1 MFDIQSLPDL
11 SDSQYRIYNAIKTQI
26 DLSKLQVSYLVDGHE
41 WLDAFRATPTIDQD
55 TATNLPVAHSSS
67 HLLASY
73 DFGGFVFMVNVG
85 CGVYLEPNSITIN
98 DFDQPIFSIKSTQEH
113 YTHLEDDEL
122 DEGVALT
129 LLDYIKRNI
138 SNFAPSQF
146 DFDGIRKGLLIEL
159 ANRLE
164 VAPKQVMAE
173 LKKLL
178 D

>member
-11 SDSQYRIYNAIKTQI
+11 SDSQYSAYNAIKTQI
-26 DLSKLQVSYLVDGHE
+26 DLSKLQVSYVVDGHE
-41 WLDAFRATPTIDQD
+41 WLDAFRTTPTIQQD
-55 TATNLPVAHSSS
+55 TATALPIAHSSS

-73 DFGGFVFMVNVG
+73 DFGGLVFEVNVG

-98 DFDQPIFSIKSTQEH
+98 EFNQPIFSIKSGLEH
-113 YTHLEDDEL
+113 YAHLEDDEL
-122 DEGVALT
+122 DEGVAIT

-138 SNFAPSQF
+138 SNFTPSLF

-159 ANRLE
+159 ADHLE